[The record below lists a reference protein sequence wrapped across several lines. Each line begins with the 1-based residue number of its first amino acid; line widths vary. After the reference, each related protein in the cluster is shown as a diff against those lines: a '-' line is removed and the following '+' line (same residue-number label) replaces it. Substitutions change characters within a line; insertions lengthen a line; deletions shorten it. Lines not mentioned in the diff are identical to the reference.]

1 MIRGALINATA
12 FVGGSYF
19 AKYLSGAQN
28 SAEEEKKRHGL
39 AVEKY
44 QVAYEKYQENRTKLL
59 NWVAISDKVKERA
72 KQSFVD
78 TDYALKP
85 YNGNKTFKNLR

>member
-1 MIRGALINATA
+1 MIRGVLINATA

-19 AKYLSGAQN
+19 AKYLTGAQN
-28 SAEEEKKRHGL
+28 SAEEEKKRHSL

-59 NWVAISDKVKERA
+59 N
-72 KQSFVD
+72 
-78 TDYALKP
+78 
-85 YNGNKTFKNLR
+85 

>member
-28 SAEEEKKRHGL
+28 GAEEEKKRHGL
-39 AVEKY
+39 TVRKY
-44 QVAYEKYQENRTKLL
+44 QVAYEKYKIE
-59 NWVAISDKVKERA
+59 
-72 KQSFVD
+72 QSFSIRLQLV
-78 TDYALKP
+78 TKSRSGQNRVL
-85 YNGNKTFKNLR
+85 LIRIML